1 MKKIIV
7 VAAMAIASSN
17 ISAQKLF
24 TLEDLNFGGKN
35 YKEMTPKRLHTTW
48 YGNQL
53 TTYDAEHFY
62 SIDKTSGERSVIDDP
77 RTQAHHTRRW
87 HSTIGVERAIAHL
100 GLS

>member
-1 MKKIIV
+1 
-7 VAAMAIASSN
+7 MAIASSN

-48 YGNQL
+48 YGDQL

-77 RTQAHHTRRW
+77 RTKRTTLEDGTQQLEWNEQSRTWAY
-87 HSTIGVERAIAHL
+87 L
-100 GLS
+100 KDNNL